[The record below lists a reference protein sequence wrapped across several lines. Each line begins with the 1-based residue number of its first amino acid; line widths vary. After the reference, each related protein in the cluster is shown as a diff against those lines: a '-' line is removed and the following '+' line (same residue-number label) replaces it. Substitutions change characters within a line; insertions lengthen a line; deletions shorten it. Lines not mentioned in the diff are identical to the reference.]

1 MTISV
6 RRLVATGALLLV
18 GAAATARAQ
27 GIETVANVPFAF
39 TAGDTKLPQDR
50 YRITPIPGQPSVFMI
65 RGERQGVVLMTRTD
79 RLNDR
84 EPAPSLTF
92 HRYNDQY
99 FLSASA
105 TRGWKDPA
113 PHAVACGKG
122 IRRSPCGSEIDSSGR
137 LELAEEVNGRSRA
150 QDSSSNTRQ

>member
-27 GIETVANVPFAF
+27 GIETVASVPFAF
-39 TAGDTKLPQDR
+39 TAGDTKLPQDQ
-50 YRITPIPGQPSVFMI
+50 YRLSPIPGQPSVFMI
-65 RGERQGVVLMTRTD
+65 RGERQGVVLMTRID

-84 EPAPSLTF
+84 APAPSLTF

-99 FLSASA
+99 FLSAVQL
-105 TRGWKDPA
+105 GD
-113 PHAVACGKG
+113 
-122 IRRSPCGSEIDSSGR
+122 GR
-137 LELAEEVNGRSRA
+137 ILHLTQSRA
-150 QDSSSNTRQ
+150 EREYVAAHAAEKSTVVVASNLPKK